1 VEAFWKPTAP
11 RRVEGGFFQRL
22 SAPLRP
28 RVPAAQAV
36 DPGVELRAGIHT
48 GEVQPDGDDISGIAV
63 AIGARIGAL
72 AGRGEVLVSSTVK
85 DLVVGSGLGFEDR
98 GTYELK
104 GVPDAW
110 QLYALG
116 RRRSEP

>member
-1 VEAFWKPTAP
+1 M
-11 RRVEGGFFQRL
+11 GDGFLAVFDGPARAARCASAICESVGRL
-22 SAPLRP
+22 
-28 RVPAAQAV
+28 
-36 DPGVELRAGIHT
+36 GVELRAGIHT

-104 GVPDAW
+104 GIPDAW
-110 QLYALG
+110 HLYALG